1 MRLCRRRMTI
11 YFLSLHK
18 EYVFEDECMPENR
31 MGEQWTLIQLGE
43 TLSLRK
49 LRAARGILFLG

>member
-1 MRLCRRRMTI
+1 MTI